1 MIPARGAGSA
11 RRAGCSGSIGNSGA
25 VGTIPIDAAK
35 TAIDSRSSAT
45 NATTPSVNRRRR
57 RPLAS

>member
-1 MIPARGAGSA
+1 MPPRGAGSLWS
-11 RRAGCSGSIGNSGA
+11 AGCSGSIGNSGA
-25 VGTIPIDAAK
+25 VGTAPIETAN

-45 NATTPSVNRRRR
+45 NAATPKVNRRRR